1 MTNAR
6 KPLLRSGKRSFATSL
21 VLLLSLWVS
30 AAACVDP
37 PRVLPGSAP
46 HNDEVQG
53 KELWK
58 FETGG

>member
-6 KPLLRSGKRSFATSL
+6 KPLSRSGKRSFSTSL
-21 VLLLSLWVS
+21 VLLFSLWVS
-30 AAACVDP
+30 AAACVNP
-37 PRVLPGSAP
+37 QTVLQSSAP
-46 HNDEVQG
+46 DNDEVQG